1 MVSLTDGQKATL
13 SPEAVEYLTN
23 IHHLPFA
30 QTLAPF
36 VASPR
41 RVPGLRRGLEEK
53 TAPGE
58 AALIEKHRL
67 AVEEVTIA
75 GLSVTVITPA
85 SVRPEKRRKLLFH
98 VFGGASI
105 MGRPRDRGALTMAAE
120 LGVRV
125 CAPDYTKAPE
135 ARYPVARDQCLA
147 VYRALITQGLPAAAS
162 SVPSS
167 SPPSAPV
174 VEPVDPADMY
184 AMGSSS
190 GAQILVS
197 MLLVARREG
206 LPPPAAGLYLCAP
219 ALDLSGAGD
228 SMVFNARDRDV
239 MPVGLLTAM
248 VSQNYAPRPGAQVDG
263 KPFGGATD
271 PLYSPLYADYYDT
284 PENGGGGEGVAAAP
298 WFPRT
303 VLTVGT
309 RDFALS
315 HGVRFYWRL
324 RAAGVEVEL
333 LVSEGMWHGFNWD
346 PKVPEALEARAA
358 VVEFLERPT
367 SRV

>member
-13 SPEAVEYLTN
+13 SPEAVDYLTN
-23 IHHLPFA
+23 IRHVPFA

-36 VASPR
+36 IASPR

-58 AALIEKHRL
+58 AALIEKHGL

-75 GLSVTVITPA
+75 GLPVTVITPA
-85 SVRPEKRRKLLFH
+85 ATVRPGKQGKLLFN
-98 VFGGASI
+98 VFGGTSI
-105 MGRPRDRGALTMAAE
+105 MGSPRDRGALTMAAE

-125 CAPDYTKAPE
+125 CSPDYTKAPE

-147 VYRALITQGLPAAAS
+147 VYRELITKGLPTAS
-162 SVPSS
+162 SSS
-167 SPPSAPV
+167 SPSSAPV
-174 VEPVDPADMY
+174 PVDPADMY

-197 MLLVARREG
+197 MLLVARSQG
-206 LPPPAAGLYLCAP
+206 LPLPTAGLYLCTP

-228 SMVFNARDRDV
+228 SMVFNARDRDI
-239 MPVGLLTAM
+239 MPVSLLTAM
-248 VSQNYAPRPGAQVDG
+248 VSQNYAPLPGAEVDG
-263 KPFGGATD
+263 KAFSGPTD
-271 PLYSPLYADYYDT
+271 PLYSPLYADYGT
-284 PENGGGGEGVAAAP
+284 PQNDDDDQGAAAAP

-303 VLTVGT
+303 VMTVGT

-315 HGVRFYWRL
+315 NGVRFYWKL
-324 RAAGVEVEL
+324 REAGVEVEL

-346 PKVPEALEARAA
+346 PKVPEALKARAA
-358 VVEFLERPT
+358 VVAFLERQI
-367 SRV
+367 S